1 MKALKRLLCM
11 MLVLFSLVSFCACG
25 ETSTNTSQQ
34 GSQTINDNQ
43 TEPKETEPKEAE
55 PKETVKS
62 INVDLPTQIGNVA
75 EITIANVFSTSD
87 VIPPKPSSF
96 YTHYEASSGCVYFV
110 VVMDVKNLGANSVS
124 ADEII
129 SATLVIGD
137 ATYDAITVVE
147 TEDGASLDRGSS
159 TYIDALEVVRIY
171 QMYSIPN
178 SADTDIFKLSIKNGD
193 EIYTSDFSL
202 SHFESKVKKVN
213 IGDTITDEDT
223 ISLTIDSIAFKNSLY
238 PPKASGY
245 YHYYEAANGKT
256 YLIVKMTVTNLK
268 GTDMK
273 YDSIA
278 GVSCVYNEKY
288 NYSFFAVL
296 EEDGGQDLNGY
307 PGQYAIAPL
316 DKGVVYYLAEVPA
329 QVADGPVEI
338 TFYIAG
344 NYYSFSL

>member
-1 MKALKRLLCM
+1 MRSLKRLFCM
-11 MLVLFSLVSFCACG
+11 MLVLFTIFSFCACG

-34 GSQTINDNQ
+34 GFQTSNDNQ
-43 TEPKETEPKEAE
+43 TEPKETIKN
-55 PKETVKS
+55 
-62 INVDLPTQIGNVA
+62 INVDSPTQIGNIA

-87 VIPPKPSSF
+87 VMPPKPSSF
-96 YTHYEASSGCVYFV
+96 YSHYEASSGCVYFV

-137 ATYDAITVVE
+137 ATYNAITVVE

-159 TYIDALEVVRIY
+159 TYIDALEVARLY
-171 QMYSIPN
+171 QLYSIPN
-178 SADTDIFKLSIKNGD
+178 STETNSFKLSIKNGD

-213 IGDTITDEDT
+213 IGDTITDKDT
-223 ISLTIDSIAFKNSLY
+223 ISLTIDSIEFKNTLY
-238 PPKASGY
+238 PPRASGY
-245 YHYYEAANGKT
+245 YHYYEAASGKT
-256 YLIVKMTVTNLK
+256 YLIVKMTVANLK

-288 NYSFFAVL
+288 NYSFSTVL

-307 PGQYAIAPL
+307 PSQYAISPL
-316 DKGVVYYLAEVPA
+316 DKGVVYYLAEVPT
-329 QVADGPVEI
+329 QVANGPVEI

-344 NYYSFSL
+344 NYYSFSI